1 MPLDIRVTIN
11 DTNSLLQQCF
21 SSYKISTKCFIR
33 RENTCFLIMWVHRN
47 TKNFWVDEHFCN
59 FLKHFSLILCFCG
72 SKQTN
77 KSLFVPILS
86 LYSTFYKTVFVLVF
100 LVVLLPRVHPCSNAA
115 AVTVTRVLPT
125 VPPSSRCTLLALE
138 SRSFSNPFLFYTCD
152 HHICLHTNLTPL
164 SPLLLIAFTV
174 VRVPQLTFL
183 LLLLHYLIYPPPP
196 LHSHFDFI

>member
-1 MPLDIRVTIN
+1 M
-11 DTNSLLQQCF
+11 
-21 SSYKISTKCFIR
+21 
-33 RENTCFLIMWVHRN
+33 
-47 TKNFWVDEHFCN
+47 DE
-59 FLKHFSLILCFCG
+59 HFSLILCFSG

-86 LYSTFYKTVFVLVF
+86 LYSTFYKIVFVLVF
-100 LVVLLPRVHPCSNAA
+100 LVVLLPRVHLCSNAA

-164 SPLLLIAFTV
+164 SPLLLIAFYCPVATV
-174 VRVPQLTFL
+174 DFST
-183 LLLLHYLIYPPPP
+183 LLLHYLIYPPPP
-196 LHSHFDFI
+196 PFPF